1 MKKLLLI
8 AALSATLSGM
18 AIAEQSERQIFVTG
32 EGRVDTAP
40 DMATISLGVTQEAA
54 EAGAAMRA
62 TSQKTAQILDR
73 LSGFGIA
80 PRDIQTQRLT
90 LNPVWS
96 SAQGEDRVWISGFTA
111 SNMVLVRIRDLEALG
126 TVLDAVIESGAN
138 DFNGLSFSVQ
148 EPDALVIEARRKA
161 VADGAARAA
170 QLAEAA
176 GITLGSV
183 VSITEQS
190 YGPPQPMMLEMTAA
204 RMDSVPV
211 AGGEVS
217 LSVSVSM
224 VFAIAD

>member
-18 AIAEQSERQIFVTG
+18 AFAEQSERQIFVTG

-211 AGGEVS
+211 ASGEVS